1 LRIADVV
8 GERRSVGEEDR
19 VELVRFR
26 AFGQLLIVGNV
37 EDALRRGLLVAPRR
51 FVVTAGIDEEVEGKL
66 PYSLWSDALVDYIS
80 T

>member
-8 GERRSVGEEDR
+8 GERRPVGEEDR

-26 AFGQLLIVGNV
+26 ALGQLLIVGNV
-37 EDALRRGLLVAPRR
+37 EDALRRRVLLAPRR
-51 FVVTAGIDEEVEGKL
+51 LVVAARIDEEVEGKL
-66 PYSLWSDALVDYIS
+66 PSIGH

>member
-19 VELVRFR
+19 VELVGFR
-26 AFGQLLIVGNV
+26 ALGQLLIVGNV
-37 EDALRRGLLVAPRR
+37 EDALGRGILVAPRG
-51 FVVTAGIDEEVEGKL
+51 FVVAARIDEKVEGKQ
-66 PYSLWSDALVDYIS
+66 SSIAH